1 MNLSETWQT
10 WLHVI
15 TAPGEPTFE
24 TERQKPQATLTTA
37 LIWMLIAGVVAAI
50 LGFIQAAVAAGAA
63 QGTIGQIIATADL
76 PPETR
81 AALEQLLNSGVL
93 GILTGGASLTSI
105 IMVPI
110 GFLVSTAI
118 YFVIAKLL
126 GGTGDF
132 GRYAYLNASFGA
144 PLAILSSI
152 LSVIPFLGCITIF
165 LGHLSNRA
173 HLLFHQGR
181 AQPDQRPRPD
191 RRPAPADRRPA
202 ACLLF
207 CLLCPGRL
215 AHNSC
220 SEQLTRNAY
229 D

>member
-24 TERQKPQATLTTA
+24 AERQKPQATLTTA

-81 AALEQLLNSGVL
+81 TALEQMLNSGVL
-93 GILTGGASLTSI
+93 SILTGGASLTSI

-118 YFVIAKLL
+118 YFVVAKLL

-144 PLAILSSI
+144 PLTILSSI
-152 LSVIPFLGCITIF
+152 LSVIPFLGCISIF
-165 LGHLSNRA
+165 VGIYQIVLTYYSTKVEHNLSS
-173 HLLFHQGR
+173 GR
-181 AQPDQRPRPD
+181 ALIVV
-191 RRPAPADRRPA
+191 
-202 ACLLF
+202 LLPLLVVLLLVF
-207 CLLCPGRL
+207 CFVFFVLGALLTIPVQ
-215 AHNSC
+215 N
-220 SEQLTRNAY
+220 N
-229 D
+229 

>member
-10 WLHVI
+10 WLHVT

-24 TERQKPQATLTTA
+24 AERQKPQATLTTA
-37 LIWMLIAGVVAAI
+37 LIWMVIAGVVAAI

-63 QGTIGQIIATADL
+63 QGTIAQLLATADL

-81 AALEQLLNSGVL
+81 VALEQLLNSGVL
-93 GILTGGASLTSI
+93 SILTGGASLTSI

-144 PLAILSSI
+144 PLTILSSI
-152 LSVIPFLGCITIF
+152 LSVIPFLGCISIF
-165 LGHLSNRA
+165 VSIYQLVLIYYSTKVEHNLTS
-173 HLLFHQGR
+173 GR
-181 AQPDQRPRPD
+181 ALIVV
-191 RRPAPADRRPA
+191 
-202 ACLLF
+202 LLPLIVILLLVF
-207 CLLCPGRL
+207 CFVFFILGALLAIPVQ
-215 AHNSC
+215 N
-220 SEQLTRNAY
+220 N
-229 D
+229 

>member
-63 QGTIGQIIATADL
+63 QGTIGQVIATADL

-165 LGHLSNRA
+165 LGLYQIVLTYYSTKVEHNLTS
-173 HLLFHQGR
+173 GR
-181 AQPDQRPRPD
+181 ALIVV
-191 RRPAPADRRPA
+191 
-202 ACLLF
+202 LLPLIVVLLLVF
-207 CLLCPGRL
+207 CFVFFVLGALLTIPVQ
-215 AHNSC
+215 N
-220 SEQLTRNAY
+220 N
-229 D
+229 

>member
-24 TERQKPQATLTTA
+24 AERQKPQATLTTA

-63 QGTIGQIIATADL
+63 QGAIGQLIATADL

-81 AALEQLLNSGVL
+81 ATMEQLLNSGVL
-93 GILTGGASLTSI
+93 SILTGGASLTSI

-132 GRYAYLNASFGA
+132 GRYAYLNVVLRCAAHDPFVD
-144 PLAILSSI
+144 PLGD
-152 LSVIPFLGCITIF
+152 SVSRLHHD
-165 LGHLSNRA
+165 LYQHLSTCA
-173 HLLFHQGR
+173 HLLLHQG
-181 AQPDQRPRPD
+181 
-191 RRPAPADRRPA
+191 
-202 ACLLF
+202 
-207 CLLCPGRL
+207 
-215 AHNSC
+215 
-220 SEQLTRNAY
+220 
-229 D
+229 